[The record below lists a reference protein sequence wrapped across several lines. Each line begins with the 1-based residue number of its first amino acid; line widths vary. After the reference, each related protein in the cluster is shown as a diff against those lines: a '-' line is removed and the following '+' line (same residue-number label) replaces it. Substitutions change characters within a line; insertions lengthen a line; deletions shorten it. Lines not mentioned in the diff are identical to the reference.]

1 MRLLVSIFSPKPR
14 ASVRHSHA
22 YDTVW
27 SGSVA
32 MVEITVW
39 YLLPLSHI
47 RLPSVA
53 IDNFI
58 IGIVLSLAK
67 ILGTKQ
73 NVRGVKGYMS
83 PLPSAIVTF
92 VT

>member
-32 MVEITVW
+32 MVEITIW
-39 YLLPLSHI
+39 YLPLSHI

-73 NVRGVKGYMS
+73 NIRCVKSFMS
-83 PLPSAIVTF
+83 PLLSAIVTF